1 MFTLLGKMGRARAL
15 SAAILLVGAAVPAV
29 AQDITANAA
38 LHYWKAIALMR
49 RPGTPAQLQTI
60 QFVHNDFVAL
70 PPRVLVADPEA
81 LRLLLSEQP
90 MLAALADGARMTACA
105 FSIARPENVSLD
117 VSHLPELRD
126 VAQRALASAKAYEYA
141 GNPAGAGAIYANL
154 LRLILHLSYD
164 KTLYSDSAAAELLQ
178 MVVHDLEGFVARDQP
193 REAYDALLACFDEAR
208 EFILRPGAALRE
220 DRLRYT
226 DWLLARPAQA
236 DQRLD
241 VLYGTAR
248 SKPGVERL
256 MTLDAPRKEA
266 RLREWL
272 KGYDQWVDE
281 LADALELPYRRGI
294 ARVQELDD
302 RRRRQLRDPTGGDNP
317 MIPLLIP
324 ETAELYQKL
333 LLAEAQFDMAD
344 ILCLAGAYRAET
356 RKWPESLDV
365 IRALLRFRHL
375 PQDPFSGQ
383 DFAYRLSKGLPVL
396 IVRVPKWMAA
406 KKTFLY
412 EINIGKRVEEDRR
425 SAEEAIKKMQRKLV
439 GERAQPVP
447 LR

>member
-1 MFTLLGKMGRARAL
+1 MTIYEVHAGSWRRHPDGR
-15 SAAILLVGAAVPAV
+15 
-29 AQDITANAA
+29 
-38 LHYWKAIALMR
+38 
-49 RPGTPAQLQTI
+49 
-60 QFVHNDFVAL
+60 F
-70 PPRVLVADPEA
+70 
-81 LRLLLSEQP
+81 
-90 MLAALADGARMTACA
+90 
-105 FSIARPENVSLD
+105 
-117 VSHLPELRD
+117 
-126 VAQRALASAKAYEYA
+126 
-141 GNPAGAGAIYANL
+141 
-154 LRLILHLSYD
+154 
-164 KTLYSDSAAAELLQ
+164 YS
-178 MVVHDLEGFVARDQP
+178 
-193 REAYDALLACFDEAR
+193 
-208 EFILRPGAALRE
+208 
-220 DRLRYT
+220 
-226 DWLLARPAQA
+226 W
-236 DQRLD
+236 
-241 VLYGTAR
+241 
-248 SKPGVERL
+248 
-256 MTLDAPRKEA
+256 
-266 RLREWL
+266 
-272 KGYDQWVDE
+272 DE

-324 ETAELYQKL
+324 EPAELYQKL